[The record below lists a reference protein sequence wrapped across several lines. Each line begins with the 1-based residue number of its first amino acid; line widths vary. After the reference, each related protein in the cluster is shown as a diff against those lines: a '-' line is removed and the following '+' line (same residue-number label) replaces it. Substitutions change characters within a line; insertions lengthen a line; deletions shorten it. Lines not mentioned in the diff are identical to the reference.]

1 MRPAAEPLRLHIERV
16 MPGSPADAFR
26 AQTDPALLA
35 RWWGPSGFTCPEV
48 ALEPRAAGRLRIT
61 MQPPEG
67 EAFHLAGEFLEFAP
81 PSRLVYTFRWEE
93 PHPDDRETVVA
104 VRLDPIGGA
113 TAMSVD
119 QGDFATAERLALH
132 VAGWSEALERLAG
145 TLRGQA
151 GRGAGKP

>member
-16 MPGSPADAFR
+16 MPGPPADAFR
-26 AQTDPALLA
+26 AQTDPALLS

-48 ALEPRAAGRLRIT
+48 VLDARAAGRLRIT
-61 MQPPEG
+61 MKPPAG
-67 EAFHLAGEFLEFAP
+67 EPFHLAGRFLEFAP
-81 PSRLVYTFRWEE
+81 PSRLAYTFRWEE
-93 PHPDDRETVVA
+93 PHPDDRETVVT
-104 VRLDPIGGA
+104 VTLVPIRGS
-113 TAMSVD
+113 TAMTVD

-145 TLRGQA
+145 ALRGRA